1 MIMAD
6 LTSEQHKLYGYRSTK
21 GFFVSESECE
31 KQTIQFDCIYLYF
44 QPTYYTSTSVKEKKM
59 GRTYMFIENFYNLL
73 YKNIHF
79 SYNFG
84 TLRTDKLEY
93 FHRKI
98 RFPLN
103 INLSEMGDRKRFIFI
118 APT

>member
-6 LTSEQHKLYGYRSTK
+6 LTSEQHKLYGYPSTK

-59 GRTYMFIENFYNLL
+59 GRTTCLL
-73 YKNIHF
+73 KIFTICYIKIYI
-79 SYNFG
+79 SLT
-84 TLRTDKLEY
+84 TLEHY
-93 FHRKI
+93 EQ
-98 RFPLN
+98 
-103 INLSEMGDRKRFIFI
+103 IN
-118 APT
+118 